1 MTFHRKNWLGEILK
15 KHRIDN
21 NFSQEELAFNSGLDR
36 TYISMLERG
45 KRQPTLT
52 TIFSISKAL
61 NVSPSLLIKEVETIY
76 LK

>member
-1 MTFHRKNWLGEILK
+1 MLK